1 MMEHNLEQQQV
12 IPTKVLMNA
21 IVTYSFMLTHKKIKR
36 KKKKKEALKAFS
48 QTPLLV
54 KKLVSIYQCSYL

>member
-1 MMEHNLEQQQV
+1 MASTFNIYTEITHMMEHNLEQQQV

-36 KKKKKEALKAFS
+36 KNKKKKLLRRFLK
-48 QTPLLV
+48 LL
-54 KKLVSIYQCSYL
+54 Y